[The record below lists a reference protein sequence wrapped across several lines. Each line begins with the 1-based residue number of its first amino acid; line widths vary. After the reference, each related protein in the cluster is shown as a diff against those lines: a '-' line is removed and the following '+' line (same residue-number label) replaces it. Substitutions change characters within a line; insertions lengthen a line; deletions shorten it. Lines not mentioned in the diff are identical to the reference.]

1 MNSPRAV
8 GAIGRSHYPARLL
21 YSNPEPAM
29 RSRPLLAALLL
40 LACGW
45 SAAAIAAPAPW
56 YWWQSADSER
66 RVCAQHSPAPNW
78 QRVSGPFRNA
88 ACKP

>member
-1 MNSPRAV
+1 
-8 GAIGRSHYPARLL
+8 
-21 YSNPEPAM
+21 M
-29 RSRPLLAALLL
+29 RSRPVLAALLL
-40 LACGW
+40 LASGW
-45 SAAAIAAPAPW
+45 SAAGIAAPAPW
-56 YWWQSADSER
+56 YWWQSAGSER